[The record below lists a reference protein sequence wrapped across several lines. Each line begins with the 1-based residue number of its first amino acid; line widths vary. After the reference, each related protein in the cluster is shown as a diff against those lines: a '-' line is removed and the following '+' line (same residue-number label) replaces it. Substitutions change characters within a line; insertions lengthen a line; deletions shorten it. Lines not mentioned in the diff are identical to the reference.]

1 MADIVITVFIIIA
14 VIGICFS
21 LIKRRRKGCCKEGY
35 CNTCEKNNR
44 KSRKLLILY
53 KIYCKIYDGI
63 KR

>member
-44 KSRKLLILY
+44 KNK
-53 KIYCKIYDGI
+53 
-63 KR
+63 